1 MATAASARQQAYQ
14 QKKQQLSTQM
24 KRKVQQSG
32 VNITL
37 KKKTSNLFRH
47 RRNNLNQIDVRT
59 FNQVI
64 SVDKEKMLAE
74 VEGMT
79 TYEDLVAETLKYGF
93 MPAVVPELKSITI
106 GGALS
111 GLGIESSC
119 FRYGLVHETIIQ
131 YDILLPDGRVV
142 DCRPDNEFSDLFFA
156 IPNSYGTL
164 GYALKVTVKL
174 VPVKKYVKLTFH
186 HFKKPE
192 EFFSHIKAVCLANRL
207 DGAVAF
213 VDGVVFARDH
223 QVLILGEMT
232 DEAPN
237 VSNYKY
243 MKIYYKAVANKQQ
256 DYVTIKDYIWRWDPD
271 WFWCSKVFYMQH
283 PLLRLLC
290 GKWALK
296 SRVYSKLMRF
306 AKRSAV
312 VQWLSKHFAQST
324 ESVIQDVV
332 IPIENAP
339 HYLEFF
345 HDNIGITPVWICPT
359 YRLDENAHYNLFNM
373 RENQLYVNFGFWDM
387 IPSRKGP
394 GYYNRL
400 IEKKVSALGG
410 NKSLYSNAY
419 YTLEEFW
426 GIYDKPYYESL
437 KNKYDP
443 MQRLNSLYEKCV
455 EKI

>member
-47 RRNNLNQIDVRT
+47 RRSNLNQIDVRT

-271 WFWCSKVFYMQH
+271 WFWCSKVFYIMVYIRSTICVT
-283 PLLRLLC
+283 PLFIASLN
-290 GKWALK
+290 
-296 SRVYSKLMRF
+296 V
-306 AKRSAV
+306 
-312 VQWLSKHFAQST
+312 H
-324 ESVIQDVV
+324 
-332 IPIENAP
+332 
-339 HYLEFF
+339 
-345 HDNIGITPVWICPT
+345 
-359 YRLDENAHYNLFNM
+359 LF
-373 RENQLYVNFGFWDM
+373 
-387 IPSRKGP
+387 
-394 GYYNRL
+394 
-400 IEKKVSALGG
+400 
-410 NKSLYSNAY
+410 
-419 YTLEEFW
+419 
-426 GIYDKPYYESL
+426 
-437 KNKYDP
+437 
-443 MQRLNSLYEKCV
+443 
-455 EKI
+455 